1 MNQYVKVEG
10 STSLVRD
17 KKTGAIININKTEG
31 DLARERKQ
39 KWRVQQQEHQQ
50 LKSDVDQLKND
61 ISDIKDLLTKLV
73 EK

>member
-10 STSLVRD
+10 SSSLVRD
-17 KKTGAIININKTEG
+17 KKTGAIININRTEG
-31 DLARERKQ
+31 DLARERKHN
-39 KWRVQQQEHQQ
+39 WRMQQQEHQQ

-61 ISDIKDLLTKLV
+61 MSDIKDLLTKLV